1 MTSAMAKAFIIMR
14 IKINSLVIGRMT
26 NSMVLVFTYSSMVNA
41 TKVNYVMELNMVKEL
56 TSMSMETNTRENG
69 EQIEKMV
76 MVSMIIIVPKRNMMD
91 NG

>member
-1 MTSAMAKAFIIMR
+1 
-14 IKINSLVIGRMT
+14 
-26 NSMVLVFTYSSMVNA
+26 MVLVFTYSSMVNA

-56 TSMSMETNTRENG
+56 TNMSMETNTRENG

>member
-1 MTSAMAKAFIIMR
+1 MTSAMAKAFIIMQ

-56 TSMSMETNTRENG
+56 TNMSMETNTRENG